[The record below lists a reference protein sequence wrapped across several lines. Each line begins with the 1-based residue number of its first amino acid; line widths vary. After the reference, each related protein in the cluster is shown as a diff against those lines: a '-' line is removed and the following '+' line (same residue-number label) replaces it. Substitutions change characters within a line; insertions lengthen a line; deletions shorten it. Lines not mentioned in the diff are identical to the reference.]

1 MNEQNGYPGVKQAI
15 IMVLK
20 VLGLQ
25 IFFGLV
31 LEVLSNTLGLNIGLH
46 PSSIAVVNSAA
57 FGIVFLLVKKKIN
70 VPWRE
75 IFPLK
80 PISLPLLVAILLAV
94 PGEAILCS
102 ELDSLT
108 RYLLPVP
115 KFFEEFIVDFAKACA
130 NSLWGGILLLILVAP
145 LTEELMFRGIIMG
158 GFLKR
163 YSNWKAI
170 LVSSILFACLH
181 VNPWQFITPLL
192 LGILCG
198 WFFLRTRSL
207 VPCLIA
213 HAVLNTLAIV
223 GMTVSVQSDRNS
235 SGANQLTQ
243 VQFQPIWL
251 DAFGVVLLGVGI
263 WLFKKYSC
271 DIKCDNN
278 S

>member
-1 MNEQNGYPGVKQAI
+1 MNEQNAYPGVKQAI

-145 LTEELMFRGIIMG
+145 LTEELMFRGIVEKEWRFPGDLSLNDIPADRM
-158 GFLKR
+158 
-163 YSNWKAI
+163 I
-170 LVSSILFACLH
+170 VLVTNLGEARRIIDDFAFR
-181 VNPWQFITPLL
+181 V
-192 LGILCG
+192 
-198 WFFLRTRSL
+198 
-207 VPCLIA
+207 
-213 HAVLNTLAIV
+213 TLADLEHV
-223 GMTVSVQSDRNS
+223 M
-235 SGANQLTQ
+235 
-243 VQFQPIWL
+243 
-251 DAFGVVLLGVGI
+251 
-263 WLFKKYSC
+263 SC
-271 DIKCDNN
+271 DSSKQDA
-278 S
+278 